1 MIPRNEIPRN
11 DASMLPAL
19 RRPALRGAVASLC
32 AIALVH
38 VQWYSAWRDGQWLAQ
53 AHAQAAVNSTLAV
66 LVVPQT
72 KKVADEAEAIERLLD
87 DAVLRMDTVRLFEL
101 SPIAGGDASVKAGDL
116 VEEALRALLLRT
128 PKRAQERLA
137 TAVQVLGEA
146 PMAGD
151 ERLFART
158 WKAQALAWLAGNEL
172 VKARDAMQKSLVL
185 MPNQTRAEYAAY
197 GSSARELFD
206 SVKPSI
212 ASLPTGDIRVS
223 AKSTR
228 GDIWVDG
235 VLRGSSAATVGDVP
249 IGTHR
254 VTVRA
259 SGYAGERRFVEVS
272 ANKGITA
279 DVELK
284 SAPFGPELEQ
294 GRSVLTANFTQPS
307 VVEDRMRE
315 LRNQLGSDQMLV
327 VRPKLSKKTTE
338 LSGYFLGA
346 DGTFKKV
353 DISIAKD
360 ETYLD
365 KLAEFVA
372 TTVGSKLQPDPAT
385 QPLDLRQSVVVSGT
399 GPTAS
404 AAAGAYIDPNAP
416 LFEDVDKDKKVP
428 LTRKWWFWTAVVGG
442 AGLLG
447 GGLYLLSKSTP
458 DVRQGATGD
467 LKLNLHYLHNQ

>member
-1 MIPRNEIPRN
+1 MIARI

-19 RRPALRGAVASLC
+19 RRPALRGAVAFLC
-32 AIALVH
+32 ASALVH
-38 VQWYSAWRDGQWLAQ
+38 LQWWSACRDGQWLAQ

-72 KKVADEAEAIERLLD
+72 KKVAEEAEAIERLLD
-87 DAVLRMDTVRLFEL
+87 DAVLRLDTVRLFEL
-101 SPIAGGDASVKAGDL
+101 SPIAGGDAAAKAGTQ

-137 TAVQVLGEA
+137 TAVQALAET

-151 ERLFART
+151 ERLFARM
-158 WKAQALAWLAGNEL
+158 WKAQSLAWLAGNEL

-206 SVKPSI
+206 GVKPSI

-223 AKSTR
+223 AKGTR

-235 VLRGSSAATVGDVP
+235 TLRGSGAATVADMP

-259 SGYAGERRFVEVS
+259 SGYAGERRFVEVT
-272 ANKGITA
+272 ANKSSAA
-279 DVELK
+279 DIELK
-284 SAPFGPELEQ
+284 PAAFGPELEQ

-315 LRNQLGSDQMLV
+315 LRNQLGADQMLV

-338 LSGYFLGA
+338 LSGYILGA

-360 ETYLD
+360 EAYLD

-372 TTVGSKLQPDPAT
+372 TTVGSKLQPDPAS
-385 QPLDLRQSVVVSGT
+385 QPLDLRQSVVTTGT
-399 GPTAS
+399 GPTAG
-404 AAAGAYIDPNAP
+404 AAAAAYIDPNAP
-416 LFEDVDKDKKVP
+416 LFDEPDKDKKEP
-428 LTRKWWFWTAVVGG
+428 LTRKWWFWTAVAGGVG
-442 AGLLG
+442 LIG
-447 GGLYLLSKSTP
+447 GGLYLLSNSTT